1 MANRMKRQNEDLL
14 IAFSVVLSQLRQRAS
29 LTQEELAERADVST
43 RFVSFL
49 ETARR
54 QPSLSAL
61 YALSSGLG
69 IRLQD
74 LVIEVERQYEQMDSG
89 GQEPSEPQ

>member
-1 MANRMKRQNEDLL
+1 MKRQNEDLL

-89 GQEPSEPQ
+89 VQEPSEPQ

>member
-89 GQEPSEPQ
+89 VQEPSEPQ